1 MQDLKPFPETRQ
13 TDELLQHVAKMTQ
26 EKCELINDAIP
37 IVQNAL
43 DYRIAATSETPVP
56 SNS

>member
-1 MQDLKPFPETRQ
+1 
-13 TDELLQHVAKMTQ
+13 MTQ

-43 DYRIAATSETPVP
+43 DYRIAATSETQVL